1 MHVGYYLLLSVCLRH
16 GFLRLIQGCLR
27 LVPDSAL
34 HAGPPCSSWIWLN
47 RGTSGRSV
55 NKVMGDTSQPSVLE
69 SNMNLACIKKK
80 CKFQSIS
87 IFDQDEWTETED
99 HESLCSYQHSMHLSM
114 RACHHRAAP
123 VVDYEACEI
132 FQIHCPDSWA
142 TCGLE
147 VGELAGISVVFIPIK

>member
-69 SNMNLACIKKK
+69 SNMNLACILKKNANSNQ
-80 CKFQSIS
+80 FQYLIKMNELKLRIMSRFALIS
-87 IFDQDEWTETED
+87 I
-99 HESLCSYQHSMHLSM
+99 LCICRCVHVTIEQPRSSIMKHVKY
-114 RACHHRAAP
+114 
-123 VVDYEACEI
+123 
-132 FQIHCPDSWA
+132 FK
-142 TCGLE
+142 
-147 VGELAGISVVFIPIK
+147 FIARTLGRRVAWKLVN